1 MVKLWIIIGFWA
13 ILMAGFGWRLWTEVK
28 EAWKYGE

>member
-13 ILMAGFGWRLWTEVK
+13 LLMAGFGWRLWTEVR
-28 EAWKYGE
+28 EARNVR